1 MDHYSKMILG
11 YKIENS
17 NSAKEIKGLLSEAYH
32 NYKPNNVQFLT
43 DGGTENVNTTVRAFL
58 SSLDNPISH
67 LIAQKTVTF
76 SNSMIEAFNRTLKH
90 QFLYPNHPNSKKQ
103 LEIILQESIETYNNQ
118 KLQMNLGG
126 NTLNETFYGKTI
138 NLSNYSKNF
147 QAQKVLRIEQNR
159 KSMCIKCN

>member
-17 NSAKEIKGLLSEAYH
+17 NSEKAIKGLLSKAYH

-43 DGGTENVNTTVRAFL
+43 DGGTENVNTTFCNFL
-58 SSLDNPISH
+58 SSLQNPIQH

-90 QFLYPNHPNSKKQ
+90 QFLYPKHPNSKKQ
-103 LEIILQESIETYNNQ
+103 LEIILQESIEIYNNSRP
-118 KLQMNLGG
+118 QMNLGG
-126 NTLNETFYGKTI
+126 NTLTKLFMEKLLIYPTIRRTFTPKKCYELNKI
-138 NLSNYSKNF
+138 ENLT
-147 QAQKVLRIEQNR
+147 V
-159 KSMCIKCN
+159 